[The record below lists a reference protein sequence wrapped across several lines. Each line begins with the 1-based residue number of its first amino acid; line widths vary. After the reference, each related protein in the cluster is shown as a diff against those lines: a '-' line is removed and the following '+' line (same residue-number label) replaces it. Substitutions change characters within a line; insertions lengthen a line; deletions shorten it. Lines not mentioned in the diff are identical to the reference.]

1 MTITETQK
9 TAQLAADAA
18 VSAAEAKQYML
29 EAEQGY
35 QDTSAAAQQA
45 QDAAGS
51 ALLSKQSAA
60 TSEENSLQY
69 ATEAGVARDEAVTAA
84 SNASEYGENKFTF
97 YKTSSDPDGT
107 IAGLAA
113 TITGQSFR
121 VAQGPEGTT
130 AFKTYENQDGIAV
143 LQASQP
149 GTAAVTGT
157 IREFPTLAAA
167 QADADAGNIPT
178 GSTAYYRSADDSA
191 LAIEVVNTAGTLELT
206 GRKAP
211 SQHEIDKLNEIVK
224 NQSLSPG
231 FFNDQSITSAAV
243 DIDGN
248 CIFIT
253 VDSGDVYVATAS
265 GMVSVSALAINSK
278 NTLCYG
284 FYNGNP
290 VLQVNTDKQGAILS
304 LTTKIG
310 TSINSGAGMVDVVP
324 NVDIGGQKNTLSYGF
339 IDGKPVIS
347 LTVDISTGE
356 VSEVIV
362 SDGNIYGFLNGAL
375 QKLTNITT
383 ADSSNSHNFIYSG
396 SQVAYFGRNMSFYTP
411 DPSIIYIFLDMGQS
425 NSWGQYSGG
434 VATIAGTPVYPDNA
448 LMLNTGVRATLTEA
462 TSLVPLVETNA
473 GIASETSGSSWVN
486 HTIRDMEA
494 LTGVRPTIL
503 MLNAS
508 QGGMRYYQLTR
519 GQTVYKQFQ
528 TALKSAVSLI
538 KARGKKPVIAAVRW
552 MQGESETAFVPS
564 NKSTVQAQ
572 LRQLQRFVADDASK
586 ITGTPQDPLLFV
598 NQVSPVS
605 KYAEGI
611 WRQPVKEAQ
620 LLRDGKIIPVGPV
633 FQYPM
638 ADGVH
643 MNSWGRNYLGQC
655 LAMATVTEVFGSSY
669 APQLPGEYA
678 WLDDVTLRINLDA
691 AFGPLTLDTS
701 GTVSMTGLENYGF
714 NFDDYSATPPVIT
727 AVTLNE
733 SSIDITLN
741 KSPRR
746 SWRLA
751 YAMKPTGDNAGPVT
765 GARGCL
771 RDSAG
776 HQNLYD
782 ASVVTHN
789 WYPSFIIHS
798 R

>member
-1 MTITETQK
+1 MTTISETGRWEPAIYQIK
-9 TAQLAADAA
+9 RADKVEGGANGVANIQASQLAGRTRWLKDQ
-18 VSAAEAKQYML
+18 VESASDY
-29 EAEQGY
+29 
-35 QDTSAAAQQA
+35 
-45 QDAAGS
+45 
-51 ALLSKQSAA
+51 
-60 TSEENSLQY
+60 
-69 ATEAGVARDEAVTAA
+69 R
-84 SNASEYGENKFTF
+84 EYTF
-97 YKTSSDPDGT
+97 YKTESDPDGT
-107 IAGLAA
+107 LSGLAN
-113 TITGQSFR
+113 TPDGKMFR
-121 VAQGPEGTT
+121 VVQGEGDVVSFIYYINQAGAAVKSTEMPAQG
-130 AFKTYENQDGIAV
+130 
-143 LQASQP
+143 S
-149 GTAAVTGT
+149 
-157 IREFPTLAAA
+157 
-167 QADADAGNIPT
+167 
-178 GSTAYYRSADDSA
+178 
-191 LAIEVVNTAGTLELT
+191 IEVLSA
-206 GRKAP
+206 RA
-211 SQHEIDKLNEIVK
+211 K
-224 NQSLSPG
+224 NQSLSFG
-231 FFNDQSITSAAV
+231 FFDGMSITSAAA

-248 CIFIT
+248 CIYMT
-253 VDSGDVYVATAS
+253 LENGDVYVATVGGMLPAS
-265 GMVSVSALAINSK
+265 GNAVTSK
-278 NTLCYG
+278 RSLSYG
-284 FYNGNP
+284 FHNGKK
-290 VLQVNTDKQGAILS
+290 VLQVNTDKDGNIISLS
-304 LTTKIG
+304 TQSGTTVSDG
-310 TSINSGAGMVDVVP
+310 ESL
-324 NVDIGGQKNTLSYGF
+324 VDISPEINAGSQNRTLSYGF
-339 IDGKPVIS
+339 VNGLPVAK
-347 LTVDISTGE
+347 LTVDIETGE
-356 VSEVIV
+356 ISEIT
-362 SDGNIYGFLNGAL
+362 SLDGNVYTFSNGVL
-375 QKLTNITT
+375 TKLTDIVAQESGIPYNNIYTGIQKT
-383 ADSSNSHNFIYSG
+383 YKQRD
-396 SQVAYFGRNMSFYTP
+396 MSFYSP
-411 DPSIIYIFLDMGQS
+411 DPNVIYIFIDMGQS

-434 VATIAGTPVYPDNA
+434 VPTIAGVPVYPDNA

-519 GQTVYKQFQ
+519 GQTAYKQFQ
-528 TALKSAVSLI
+528 AALKSAVSLI
-538 KARGKKPVIAAVRW
+538 RARGKKPVIAAVRW
-552 MQGESETAFVPS
+552 MQGESELSFVPS
-564 NKSTVQAQ
+564 NKPTVQAQ
-572 LRQLQRFVADDASK
+572 LRQLQRFVADDASQ

-605 KYAEGI
+605 KYADGI

-620 LLRDGKIIPVGPV
+620 LLREGKIIPVGPV

-678 WLDDVTLRINLDA
+678 WIDDVTLRINLDA

-782 ASVVTHN
+782 TSVVTHN

>member
-1 MTITETQK
+1 MDKRYNTGNPRPSNSMKDLNDNALAYDDFLNSESDTFIDRFGN
-9 TAQLAADAA
+9 AQDTMIGATKKMAAATDA
-18 VSAAEAKQYML
+18 VIDEARQNLIPLSKQYM
-29 EAEQGY
+29 
-35 QDTSAAAQQA
+35 
-45 QDAAGS
+45 
-51 ALLSKQSAA
+51 
-60 TSEENSLQY
+60 
-69 ATEAGVARDEAVTAA
+69 
-84 SNASEYGENKFTF
+84 
-97 YKTSSDPDGT
+97 
-107 IAGLAA
+107 
-113 TITGQSFR
+113 
-121 VAQGPEGTT
+121 
-130 AFKTYENQDGIAV
+130 
-143 LQASQP
+143 
-149 GTAAVTGT
+149 
-157 IREFPTLAAA
+157 TLADA
-167 QADADAGNIPT
+167 QADIANIPD
-178 GSTAYYRSADDSA
+178 GSTTYYRSPDNSA
-191 LAIEVVNTAGTLELT
+191 LAIEVINNGGTLVAT
-206 GRKAP
+206 GRKMP
-211 SQHEIDKLNEIVK
+211 SQHSVDYVTERVK
-224 NQSLSPG
+224 NQTLSVG
-231 FFNDQSITSAAV
+231 FFKGKSVTSAAA
-243 DIDGN
+243 DIGGN
-248 CIFIT
+248 CIFLT
-253 VDSGDVYVATAS
+253 VESGDIYVATED
-265 GMVSVSALAINSK
+265 GMMSVAENAFSSQK
-278 NTLCYG
+278 TLSFG
-284 FYNGNP
+284 FYNGNA
-290 VLQVNTDKQGAILS
+290 VIQTNTDKSGVVLS
-304 LTTKIG
+304 LTTAAGSSVSDG
-310 TSINSGAGMVDVVP
+310 TNLIDVIP
-324 NVDIGGQKNTLSYGF
+324 NVDVGSQQTTLSYGF
-339 IDGKPVIS
+339 VFDQPVVKMTTDINTGQVSDLVGK
-347 LTVDISTGE
+347 
-356 VSEVIV
+356 
-362 SDGNIYGFLNGAL
+362 DGNIYSYVDGVLT
-375 QKLTNITT
+375 KITNITT
-383 ADSSNSHNFIYSG
+383 SDDDNAHSYIYSG
-396 SQVAYFGRNMSFYTP
+396 AQRTYLGRDMSFYTP

-434 VATIAGTPVYPDNA
+434 VPTIAGVPVYPDNA

-519 GQTVYKQFQ
+519 GQTAYKQFQ

-564 NKSTVQAQ
+564 NKSAVQAQ
-572 LRQLQRFVADDASK
+572 LRQLQRFVADDASQ

-605 KYAEGI
+605 KYADGI

-691 AFGPLTLDTS
+691 AFGTLTLDTS

-733 SSIDITLN
+733 RSVDITLD